1 MWLEN
6 FCSEK
11 KILAAPS
18 VGKGMEKKKRARQ
31 VTVDQILMVGEF
43 RRFFPTQVA
52 VGLLV
57 LVSNGR
63 VGDGDADGDAIF
75 AEKRH
80 PS

>member
-6 FCSEK
+6 FLVK
-11 KILAAPS
+11 KNPNSAICGLRY
-18 VGKGMEKKKRARQ
+18 GKEKRARQ